1 MADEKGY
8 IIHAFQRS
16 FQSRKSEKICLYG
29 TGRHTWEL
37 LNNLK
42 EYNIIGVADFSYV
55 GSQHSVLN
63 VADAEKADFI
73 VIIARPMLL
82 KKLYTKIRQNI
93 TNIPVYTIEG
103 DDLDQVFGR
112 QNLDECFEKINSL
125 AVSEQDRYI
134 YNRLLHKCKEFF
146 RQEDKK
152 LVITDMYA
160 LINTFMAPFMVNLFF
175 WVIQEAIKN
184 GGELLLFQARD
195 GYIFYQLYL
204 EELSHNK
211 TGELPEAH
219 YFYASRQ
226 AVIAATNDS
235 EAKEH
240 YCQYLKKFS
249 LDNYEKICLYDFGA
263 RGTVQYHLQQIMQ
276 RELLGLYYMK
286 LPLDLGTIDVTSYC
300 QHEMNFYEMRSFA
313 QVFYPLMEALFEAP
327 HGSLKGFD
335 HDGIPVLEE
344 YHGDVNVKKVIFTA
358 VMDYYREYRSI
369 WGEGKAPLVS
379 EQLLDACMDLLRELQ
394 IVFSEEVKK
403 AFVLQDSFQKE
414 TLNFA
419 DDILI

>member
-55 GSQHSVLN
+55 GSEHSVLN
-63 VADAEKADFI
+63 VADAAKADFI

-82 KKLYTKIRQNI
+82 KKLYTKIRQSI

-175 WVIQEAIKN
+175 W
-184 GGELLLFQARD
+184 
-195 GYIFYQLYL
+195 
-204 EELSHNK
+204 
-211 TGELPEAH
+211 
-219 YFYASRQ
+219 
-226 AVIAATNDS
+226 
-235 EAKEH
+235 
-240 YCQYLKKFS
+240 
-249 LDNYEKICLYDFGA
+249 
-263 RGTVQYHLQQIMQ
+263 
-276 RELLGLYYMK
+276 
-286 LPLDLGTIDVTSYC
+286 
-300 QHEMNFYEMRSFA
+300 
-313 QVFYPLMEALFEAP
+313 
-327 HGSLKGFD
+327 
-335 HDGIPVLEE
+335 
-344 YHGDVNVKKVIFTA
+344 
-358 VMDYYREYRSI
+358 
-369 WGEGKAPLVS
+369 
-379 EQLLDACMDLLRELQ
+379 
-394 IVFSEEVKK
+394 
-403 AFVLQDSFQKE
+403 
-414 TLNFA
+414 
-419 DDILI
+419 